1 MQDTDLFLQMAGIA
15 GVFIGFGALIS
26 VRSGG
31 AGDAHEVAYI
41 RSLVAAA
48 VWVIVA
54 ALAPVILSRYGITGH
69 GLWLVCS
76 LLALVLMLGLWIAN
90 YRSPEMREEMAAAP
104 RTRLTIEGSADLLTY
119 VPWIGALVLVV
130 LGLFPEQEPALYLTA
145 VALGLF
151 MGALTLLF
159 LVFSQRRPQ
168 AASDPAAPM
177 DRDPQVI
184 QPA

>member
-1 MQDTDLFLQMAGIA
+1 MQNADLLVQLAGIA

-31 AGDAHEVAYI
+31 PGGAHEVAYI

-48 VWVIVA
+48 VWVVVV
-54 ALAPVILSRYGITGH
+54 ALAPVILSRYDIAGH
-69 GLWLVCS
+69 ALWLVCS
-76 LLALVLMLGLWIAN
+76 LFALVLMLGLWIAN
-90 YRSPEMREEMAAAP
+90 YRSPEMREEMAASP
-104 RTRLTIEGSADLLTY
+104 RARLAIEGFADLLIY
-119 VPWIGALVLVV
+119 VPWLGALILVV

-151 MGALTLLF
+151 MGALTLLL

-168 AASDPAAPM
+168 VASDPAAP
-177 DRDPQVI
+177 RAHDPQVI
-184 QPA
+184 HPA